1 MQFYCTPKSEVK
13 NVGRTGRPKSENPKS
28 QSIKI
33 RLDEETN
40 DRLSDYAKRHKMR
53 KTEVV
58 RKGLN
63 MILDSDK

>member
-1 MQFYCTPKSEVK
+1 M
-13 NVGRTGRPKSENPKS
+13 GRTGRPKSEKPKS

-40 DRLSDYAKRHKMR
+40 DRLSNYAKKHEMKR
-53 KTEVV
+53 TEVV
-58 RKGLN
+58 RNGLN

>member
-1 MQFYCTPKSEVK
+1 VN
-13 NVGRTGRPKSENPKS
+13 NVGRTGRPKSEKPKS

-40 DRLSDYAKRHKMR
+40 DRLSNYAKKHEMKR
-53 KTEVV
+53 TEVV
-58 RKGLN
+58 RNGLN